1 MKQLFIYALT
11 FLAVMLPVLYFVILG
26 EKDEKQGSSA
36 DPAEEEKKRR
46 EKEETPLLF
55 RLLKP
60 FSDLLDTV
68 GTGTLLRYLFPG
80 HSQSLQK
87 KLFFAGLKLNP
98 EDVYCCQM
106 ILGISAALAAAGVT
120 ALLVDSENRISI
132 PIAALIALWLGS
144 SVPGIVIGNRAQ
156 QRRMD
161 ILRAIPYSIDLIA
174 SAMRGGLDF
183 SAAIRFYVKLGI
195 PGPLTD
201 EYSQMLREMELGVI
215 RITALQNM
223 AERIQIKE
231 FTSFAAAIALGTE
244 LGAPLTET
252 MEIQGEEMR
261 KARFA
266 LAECK
271 AQRAPSLMLLP
282 MALFI
287 LPAVFIIIL
296 TPVFL
301 KMREAGVPLF

>member
-1 MKQLFIYALT
+1 M
-11 FLAVMLPVLYFVILG
+11 
-26 EKDEKQGSSA
+26 
-36 DPAEEEKKRR
+36 
-46 EKEETPLLF
+46 
-55 RLLKP
+55 
-60 FSDLLDTV
+60 
-68 GTGTLLRYLFPG
+68 
-80 HSQSLQK
+80 
-87 KLFFAGLKLNP
+87 
-98 EDVYCCQM
+98 
-106 ILGISAALAAAGVT
+106 
-120 ALLVDSENRISI
+120 
-132 PIAALIALWLGS
+132 IAALVGGTL
-144 SVPGIVIGNRAQ
+144 PGIQIGNLAQ
-156 QRRMD
+156 KRQVA

-201 EYSQMLREMELGVI
+201 EYAQMLREMELGVI
-215 RITALQNM
+215 RTVALQNM

-301 KMREAGVPLF
+301 KMKEAGVPLF

>member
-1 MKQLFIYALT
+1 MKQIFIYALT
-11 FLAVMLPVLYFVILG
+11 FMAVLLPTLFFVVLG
-26 EKDEKQGSSA
+26 EKRERKAEK
-36 DPAEEEKKRR
+36 PEN
-46 EKEETPLLF
+46 TPLLF
-55 RLLKP
+55 RMVKP
-60 FSDLLDTV
+60 LADILESA
-68 GTGTLLRYLFPG
+68 GIGTLFRIAFRG
-80 HSQSLQK
+80 HASALQK
-87 KLFFAGLKLNP
+87 KLTFAGLKLTP
-98 EDVYCCQM
+98 GAVYCTQLV
-106 ILGISAALAAAGVT
+106 LGGALALAAGFVT
-120 ALLVDSENRISI
+120 ALLVERENRISI
-132 PIAALIALWLGS
+132 PIAALIAAFVGGS
-144 SVPGIVIGNRAQ
+144 MPGVMIGNLAQ
-156 QRRMD
+156 KRRME
-161 ILRAIPYSIDLIA
+161 ILKAIPYSIDLIA

-195 PGPLTD
+195 SGPLTD

-215 RITALQNM
+215 RTVALQNM
-223 AERIQIKE
+223 ADRIQIKE

-261 KARFA
+261 KVRFA

-301 KMREAGVPLF
+301 KMKEAGVPLF

>member
-1 MKQLFIYALT
+1 MKQILIYALT
-11 FLAVMLPVLYFVILG
+11 FSVIVLPTLYFTVLT
-26 EKDEKQGSSA
+26 EKHERRVAAERKHSA
-36 DPAEEEKKRR
+36 W
-46 EKEETPLLF
+46 LF
-55 RLLKP
+55 ALLKP
-60 FSDLLDTV
+60 FIDLLMMAGV
-68 GTGTLLRYLFPG
+68 GNFFRKVFPG
-80 HSQSLQK
+80 RCAELQK
-87 KLFFAGLKLNP
+87 QLNFAGLKFSAA
-98 EDVYCCQM
+98 EVYCMQLFL
-106 ILGISAALAAAGVT
+106 ILLFGVAAGCVT
-120 ALLVDSENRISI
+120 AGVVDEENRISI
-132 PIAALIALWLGS
+132 PVAGLISAMIGGS
-144 SVPGIVIGNRAQ
+144 LPGIVIGNLVKE
-156 QRRMD
+156 RRLS
-161 ILRAIPYSIDLIA
+161 ILKAIPYSIDLIA

-183 SAAIRFYVKLGI
+183 SAAVRFYVKLGI
-195 PGPLTD
+195 DSPLTD

-215 RITALQNM
+215 RTVALQNM
-223 AERIQIKE
+223 ADRIHIRE
-231 FTSFAAAIALGTE
+231 FTAFAAAIALGTE

>member
-1 MKQLFIYALT
+1 MKQFFIYALT
-11 FLAVMLPVLYFVILG
+11 FMAVMLPTLFFVVL
-26 EKDEKQGSSA
+26 A
-36 DPAEEEKKRR
+36 EKK
-46 EKEETPLLF
+46 EKRTEKKESLPLVFLLTRPIAELLEAGGVGNFF
-55 RLLKP
+55 RK
-60 FSDLLDTV
+60 
-68 GTGTLLRYLFPG
+68 LFPG
-80 HSQSLQK
+80 HSARIQK
-87 KLFFAGLKLNP
+87 NLHFAGLKIPVGN
-98 EDVYCCQM
+98 VYCTQVF
-106 ILGISAALAAAGVT
+106 LAVFLALIVGGVT
-120 ALLVDSENRISI
+120 AMLVDRENRLSI
-132 PIAALIALWLGS
+132 LVAGLIAAWIGGAL
-144 SVPGIVIGNRAQ
+144 PGVVIGNLA
-156 QRRMD
+156 QRRQLQ

-195 PGPLTD
+195 PGPLTE

-215 RITALQNM
+215 RTVALQNM
-223 AERIQIKE
+223 ADRIQIKE

-252 MEIQGEEMR
+252 MEVQGEEMR

-301 KMREAGVPLF
+301 KMKEAGVPLF

>member
-1 MKQLFIYALT
+1 MKQIVIYALT
-11 FLAVMLPVLYFVILG
+11 FMAVVLPTLFFSVLS
-26 EKDEKQGSSA
+26 KRMPNA
-36 DPAEEEKKRR
+36 AAKKERV
-46 EKEETPLLF
+46 PLLF
-55 RLLKP
+55 RLIRP
-60 FSDLLDTV
+60 VTDLMETV
-68 GTGTLLRYLFPG
+68 GVGTLCRKLFAG
-80 HSQSLQK
+80 HSQALQK
-87 KLFFAGLKLNP
+87 KLTFAGLKLS
-98 EDVYCCQM
+98 VGGIYCAQIFLALFC
-106 ILGISAALAAAGVT
+106 GLAAGCVT
-120 ALLVDSENRISI
+120 ALLVDAENRISI
-132 PIAALIALWLGS
+132 PIAGLIAALVGGAQ
-144 SVPGIVIGNRAQ
+144 PGILIGNLAQ
-156 QRRMD
+156 KRRLA

-195 PGPLTD
+195 AGPLTD

-215 RITALQNM
+215 RTVALQNM
-223 AERIQIKE
+223 ADRIQIKE
-231 FTSFAAAIALGTE
+231 FTSFAAAVALGTE

>member
-1 MKQLFIYALT
+1 MKQFFVYALT
-11 FLAVMLPVLYFVILG
+11 FMAVMLPTLFFVVL
-26 EKDEKQGSSA
+26 A
-36 DPAEEEKKRR
+36 EKK
-46 EKEETPLLF
+46 EKRTEKKESLPLVFLLTRPIAELLEAGGVGNFF
-55 RLLKP
+55 RK
-60 FSDLLDTV
+60 
-68 GTGTLLRYLFPG
+68 LFPG
-80 HSQSLQK
+80 YSARIQK
-87 KLFFAGLKLNP
+87 NLHFAGLKIQVGN
-98 EDVYCCQM
+98 VYCTQVF
-106 ILGISAALAAAGVT
+106 LAVFLALIVGGVT
-120 ALLVDSENRISI
+120 AMLVDRENRLSI
-132 PIAALIALWLGS
+132 LVAGVIAAWIGGAL
-144 SVPGIVIGNRAQ
+144 PGVVIGNLA
-156 QRRMD
+156 QRRQLQ

-195 PGPLTD
+195 PGPLTE

-215 RITALQNM
+215 RTAALQNM
-223 AERIQIKE
+223 ADRIQIKE

-252 MEIQGEEMR
+252 MEVQGEEMR

-301 KMREAGVPLF
+301 KMKEAGVPLF

>member
-1 MKQLFIYALT
+1 MKQFFVYALT
-11 FLAVMLPVLYFVILG
+11 FMAVMLPTLFFVVL
-26 EKDEKQGSSA
+26 A
-36 DPAEEEKKRR
+36 EKK
-46 EKEETPLLF
+46 EKRTEKKESLPLVFLLTRPIAELLEAGGVGNFF
-55 RLLKP
+55 RK
-60 FSDLLDTV
+60 
-68 GTGTLLRYLFPG
+68 LFPG
-80 HSQSLQK
+80 YSARIQK
-87 KLFFAGLKLNP
+87 NLHFAGLKIPVGN
-98 EDVYCCQM
+98 VYCTQVF
-106 ILGISAALAAAGVT
+106 LAVFLALIVGGVT
-120 ALLVDSENRISI
+120 AMLVDRENRLSI
-132 PIAALIALWLGS
+132 LVAGLIAAWIGGAL
-144 SVPGIVIGNRAQ
+144 PGVVIGNLA
-156 QRRMD
+156 QRRQLQ

-195 PGPLTD
+195 PGPLTE

-215 RITALQNM
+215 RTVALQNM
-223 AERIQIKE
+223 ADRIQIKE

-252 MEIQGEEMR
+252 MEVQGEEMR

-301 KMREAGVPLF
+301 KMKEAGVPLF

>member
-1 MKQLFIYALT
+1 MQLCLI
-11 FLAVMLPVLYFVILG
+11 V
-26 EKDEKQGSSA
+26 
-36 DPAEEEKKRR
+36 
-46 EKEETPLLF
+46 
-55 RLLKP
+55 
-60 FSDLLDTV
+60 
-68 GTGTLLRYLFPG
+68 
-80 HSQSLQK
+80 
-87 KLFFAGLKLNP
+87 FFGVVAGCVTAGL
-98 EDVYCCQM
+98 
-106 ILGISAALAAAGVT
+106 
-120 ALLVDSENRISI
+120 VDEENRISI
-132 PIAALIALWLGS
+132 PVAGVIAAMIGGS
-144 SVPGIVIGNRAQ
+144 LPGIVIGNLVKE
-156 QRRMD
+156 RRLS
-161 ILRAIPYSIDLIA
+161 ILKAIPYSIDLIA

-183 SAAIRFYVKLGI
+183 SAAVRFYVKLGI
-195 PGPLTD
+195 DSPLPD
-201 EYSQMLREMELGVI
+201 EYSQMLREMELGVV
-215 RITALQNM
+215 RTVALQNM
-223 AERIQIKE
+223 ADRIHIRE

>member
-1 MKQLFIYALT
+1 MKQILIYALT
-11 FLAVMLPVLYFVILG
+11 FMAVVLPTLFFTVLSGRTQKQV
-26 EKDEKQGSSA
+26 EK
-36 DPAEEEKKRR
+36 R
-46 EKEETPLLF
+46 ELVPLPF
-55 RLLKP
+55 RLTRPVAELMEVAG
-60 FSDLLDTV
+60 V
-68 GTGTLLRYLFPG
+68 GTFFRRLFPG
-80 HSQSLQK
+80 HSREMQK
-87 KLFFAGLKLNP
+87 KLTFAGLKLSTGR
-98 EDVYCCQM
+98 VYCTQL
-106 ILGISAALAAAGVT
+106 ILLLFFGVVGAGVT
-120 ALLVDSENRISI
+120 TLLVEPENRISI
-132 PIAALIALWLGS
+132 PVAGLIAALIGGS
-144 SVPGIVIGNRAQ
+144 LPGIAIGNLAQ
-156 QRRMD
+156 NRRLA
-161 ILRAIPYSIDLIA
+161 ILRAIPYSIDLMA

-215 RITALQNM
+215 RTVALQNM
-223 AERIQIKE
+223 ADRIQIKE
-231 FTSFAAAIALGTE
+231 FTAFAAAIALGTE

>member
-1 MKQLFIYALT
+1 MKQILIYALT
-11 FLAVMLPVLYFVILG
+11 FMAVVLPTLFFTVLSGRTQKQV
-26 EKDEKQGSSA
+26 EK
-36 DPAEEEKKRR
+36 R
-46 EKEETPLLF
+46 ELVPLLF
-55 RLLKP
+55 RLTRPVAELMEVAG
-60 FSDLLDTV
+60 V
-68 GTGTLLRYLFPG
+68 GTFFRRLFPG
-80 HSQSLQK
+80 HSREMQK
-87 KLFFAGLKLNP
+87 KLTFAGLKLSTGR
-98 EDVYCCQM
+98 VYCTQL
-106 ILGISAALAAAGVT
+106 ILLLFFGVVGAGVT
-120 ALLVDSENRISI
+120 TLGVTTLLVEPENRISI
-132 PIAALIALWLGS
+132 PVAGLIAALIGGS
-144 SVPGIVIGNRAQ
+144 LPGIAIGNLAQ
-156 QRRMD
+156 NRRLA
-161 ILRAIPYSIDLIA
+161 ILRAIPYSIDLVA

-215 RITALQNM
+215 RTVALQNM
-223 AERIQIKE
+223 ADRIQIKE
-231 FTSFAAAIALGTE
+231 FTAFAAAIALGTE

>member
-1 MKQLFIYALT
+1 MKQILIYALT
-11 FLAVMLPVLYFVILG
+11 FSVIVLPTLFFTVLAG
-26 EKDEKQGSSA
+26 KR
-36 DPAEEEKKRR
+36 EKKAVVER
-46 EKEETPLLF
+46 EHSVWLF
-55 RLLKP
+55 SLLKP
-60 FSDLLDTV
+60 FTDLLIMAGV
-68 GTGTLLRYLFPG
+68 RNFFRKVFPG
-80 HSQSLQK
+80 RCAELQK
-87 KLFFAGLKLNP
+87 QLNFAGLKFFSV
-98 EDVYCCQM
+98 EIYCMQLCL
-106 ILGISAALAAAGVT
+106 IAFFGVVAGCVT
-120 ALLVDSENRISI
+120 AGLVDEENRISI
-132 PIAALIALWLGS
+132 PVAGVIAAMIGGS
-144 SVPGIVIGNRAQ
+144 LPGIVIGNLVKE
-156 QRRMD
+156 RRLS
-161 ILRAIPYSIDLIA
+161 ILKAIPYSIDLIA

-183 SAAIRFYVKLGI
+183 SAAVRFYVKLGI
-195 PGPLTD
+195 DSPLTD
-201 EYSQMLREMELGVI
+201 EYSQMLREMELGVV
-215 RITALQNM
+215 RTVALQNM
-223 AERIQIKE
+223 ADRIHIRE

>member
-1 MKQLFIYALT
+1 MKQFFIYALT
-11 FLAVMLPVLYFVILG
+11 FMAVMLPTLFFVVL
-26 EKDEKQGSSA
+26 A
-36 DPAEEEKKRR
+36 EKK
-46 EKEETPLLF
+46 EKRTEKKESLPLVFLLTRPIAELLEAGGVGNFF
-55 RLLKP
+55 RK
-60 FSDLLDTV
+60 
-68 GTGTLLRYLFPG
+68 LFPG
-80 HSQSLQK
+80 YSARIQK
-87 KLFFAGLKLNP
+87 NLHFAGLKIQVEN
-98 EDVYCCQM
+98 VYCTQVF
-106 ILGISAALAAAGVT
+106 LAVFLALIVGGVT
-120 ALLVDSENRISI
+120 AMLVDRENRLSI
-132 PIAALIALWLGS
+132 LVAGVIAAWIGGAL
-144 SVPGIVIGNRAQ
+144 PGVVIGNLA
-156 QRRMD
+156 QRRQLQ

-195 PGPLTD
+195 PGPLTE

-215 RITALQNM
+215 RTAALQNM
-223 AERIQIKE
+223 ADRIQIKE

-252 MEIQGEEMR
+252 MEVQGEEMR

-301 KMREAGVPLF
+301 KMKEAGVPLF

>member
-1 MKQLFIYALT
+1 MQPEGLT
-11 FLAVMLPVLYFVILG
+11 TY
-26 EKDEKQGSSA
+26 
-36 DPAEEEKKRR
+36 
-46 EKEETPLLF
+46 T
-55 RLLKP
+55 
-60 FSDLLDTV
+60 
-68 GTGTLLRYLFPG
+68 
-80 HSQSLQK
+80 
-87 KLFFAGLKLNP
+87 
-98 EDVYCCQM
+98 
-106 ILGISAALAAAGVT
+106 ISATASGETEASSVTQDVQYYGVYPVVLNVT
-120 ALLVDSENRISI
+120 PPAPPCELVSWADGTDEQ
-132 PIAALIALWLGS
+132 IAALIAAFVGGS
-144 SVPGIVIGNRAQ
+144 MPGVMIGNLAQ
-156 QRRMD
+156 KRRME
-161 ILRAIPYSIDLIA
+161 ILKAIPYSIDLIA

-195 PGPLTD
+195 SGPLTD

-215 RITALQNM
+215 RTVALQNM
-223 AERIQIKE
+223 ADRIQIKE

-301 KMREAGVPLF
+301 KMKEAGVPLF

>member
-1 MKQLFIYALT
+1 M
-11 FLAVMLPVLYFVILG
+11 
-26 EKDEKQGSSA
+26 
-36 DPAEEEKKRR
+36 EEKA
-46 EKEETPLLF
+46 PLLIYLVVFGIVFIPYAFLSFFMGKSAIRKENIRARNLPPVF
-55 RLLKP
+55 RVLWGPLSY
-60 FSDLLDTV
+60 FSESMDRIARLIAPEKIKAIENDLLIADIRMSANQV
-68 GTGTLLRYLFPG
+68 IGASCLLAIGCSTLTDLILLCFTTNGILLLIGGIIAMLIGAFYPFTTIRDL
-80 HSQSLQK
+80 
-87 KLFFAGLKLNP
+87 ALKRQ
-98 EDVYCCQM
+98 QM
-106 ILGISAALAAAGVT
+106 IMRSLPFA
-120 ALLVDSENRISI
+120 
-132 PIAALIALWLGS
+132 
-144 SVPGIVIGNRAQ
+144 
-156 QRRMD
+156 
-161 ILRAIPYSIDLIA
+161 IDLIA

-183 SAAIRFYVKLGI
+183 SAAVRFYVKLGI
-195 PGPLTD
+195 DSPLTD
-201 EYSQMLREMELGVI
+201 EYSQMLREMELGVV
-215 RITALQNM
+215 RTVALQNM
-223 AERIQIKE
+223 ADRIHIRE

>member
-1 MKQLFIYALT
+1 MKQFFVYALT
-11 FLAVMLPVLYFVILG
+11 FMAVMLPTLFFVVL
-26 EKDEKQGSSA
+26 A
-36 DPAEEEKKRR
+36 EKK
-46 EKEETPLLF
+46 EKRTEKKESLPLVFLLTRPIAELLEAGGVGNFF
-55 RLLKP
+55 RK
-60 FSDLLDTV
+60 
-68 GTGTLLRYLFPG
+68 LFPG
-80 HSQSLQK
+80 YSARIQK
-87 KLFFAGLKLNP
+87 NLHFAGLKIQVEN
-98 EDVYCCQM
+98 VYCTQVF
-106 ILGISAALAAAGVT
+106 LAVFLALIVGGVT
-120 ALLVDSENRISI
+120 AMLVDRENRLSI
-132 PIAALIALWLGS
+132 LVAGLIAAWIGGAL
-144 SVPGIVIGNRAQ
+144 PGVVIGNLA
-156 QRRMD
+156 QRRQLQ

-195 PGPLTD
+195 PGPLTE

-215 RITALQNM
+215 RTAALQNM
-223 AERIQIKE
+223 ADRIQIKE

-252 MEIQGEEMR
+252 MEVQGEEMR

-301 KMREAGVPLF
+301 KMKEAGVPLF

>member
-1 MKQLFIYALT
+1 
-11 FLAVMLPVLYFVILG
+11 MLVDRENRLSIL
-26 EKDEKQGSSA
+26 
-36 DPAEEEKKRR
+36 
-46 EKEETPLLF
+46 
-55 RLLKP
+55 
-60 FSDLLDTV
+60 V
-68 GTGTLLRYLFPG
+68 
-80 HSQSLQK
+80 
-87 KLFFAGLKLNP
+87 
-98 EDVYCCQM
+98 
-106 ILGISAALAAAGVT
+106 AGV
-120 ALLVDSENRISI
+120 
-132 PIAALIALWLGS
+132 IAAWIGGAL
-144 SVPGIVIGNRAQ
+144 PGIVIGNLA
-156 QRRMD
+156 QRRQLQ

-195 PGPLTD
+195 PGPLTE

-215 RITALQNM
+215 RTAALQNM
-223 AERIQIKE
+223 ADRIQIKE

-252 MEIQGEEMR
+252 MEVQGEEMR

-301 KMREAGVPLF
+301 KMKEAGVPLF

>member
-1 MKQLFIYALT
+1 MKQMIIYALT
-11 FLAVMLPVLYFVILG
+11 FMAVVLPTVFFGMLSNRTPGRRAGG
-26 EKDEKQGSSA
+26 EEL
-36 DPAEEEKKRR
+36 
-46 EKEETPLLF
+46 PLLF
-55 RLLKP
+55 RLIHP
-60 FSDLLDTV
+60 ITDLMEAVGV
-68 GTGTLLRYLFPG
+68 GTLCRKLLPG
-80 HSQSLQK
+80 YSQALQK
-87 KLFFAGLKLNP
+87 KLSFAGVKLS
-98 EDVYCCQM
+98 VGSVCCAQ
-106 ILGISAALAAAGVT
+106 IFLTLFCGVVACGVT
-120 ALLVDSENRISI
+120 ALLVEPENRISI
-132 PIAALIALWLGS
+132 PIAGLIAALVGGNQ
-144 SVPGIVIGNRAQ
+144 PGILIGNLAQ
-156 QRRMD
+156 KRRLA
-161 ILRAIPYSIDLIA
+161 ILRAIPYSIDLVA

-215 RITALQNM
+215 RTVALQNM
-223 AERIQIKE
+223 ADRIQIKE
-231 FTSFAAAIALGTE
+231 FTSFAAAVALGTE

>member
-1 MKQLFIYALT
+1 MKQIFIYALT
-11 FLAVMLPVLYFVILG
+11 FMAVLLPTLFFVVLG
-26 EKDEKQGSSA
+26 EKRERKAEK
-36 DPAEEEKKRR
+36 PEN
-46 EKEETPLLF
+46 TPLLF
-55 RLLKP
+55 RMVKP
-60 FSDLLDTV
+60 LADILESA
-68 GTGTLLRYLFPG
+68 GIGTLFRIAFRG
-80 HSQSLQK
+80 HASALQK
-87 KLFFAGLKLNP
+87 KLTFAGLKLTP
-98 EDVYCCQM
+98 GAVYCTQLV
-106 ILGISAALAAAGVT
+106 LGGALALAAGFVT
-120 ALLVDSENRISI
+120 ALLVDRENRISI
-132 PIAALIALWLGS
+132 PIAALIAAFVGGS
-144 SVPGIVIGNRAQ
+144 MPGVMIGNLAQ
-156 QRRMD
+156 KRRME
-161 ILRAIPYSIDLIA
+161 ILKAIPYSIDLIA

-195 PGPLTD
+195 SGPLTD

-215 RITALQNM
+215 RTVALQNM
-223 AERIQIKE
+223 ADRIRIKE

-301 KMREAGVPLF
+301 KMKEAGVPLF

>member
-1 MKQLFIYALT
+1 MKQILIYALT
-11 FLAVMLPVLYFVILG
+11 FSVIVLPTLFFTMLAERQGRKAAVEREHSTWLFAMMRPFV
-26 EKDEKQGSSA
+26 
-36 DPAEEEKKRR
+36 
-46 EKEETPLLF
+46 
-55 RLLKP
+55 
-60 FSDLLDTV
+60 DLLMMAGV
-68 GTGTLLRYLFPG
+68 GTFFRKAFPG
-80 HSQSLQK
+80 RCAELQK
-87 KLFFAGLKLNP
+87 QLNFAGLKFTAA
-98 EDVYCCQM
+98 EICCLQLFLV
-106 ILGISAALAAAGVT
+106 ILSGVAVGCVTAGV
-120 ALLVDSENRISI
+120 VDEENRISI
-132 PIAALIALWLGS
+132 PVAGVIAAVIGGS
-144 SVPGIVIGNRAQ
+144 LPGIVIGNLVRE
-156 QRRMD
+156 RRLS
-161 ILRAIPYSIDLIA
+161 ILKAIPYSIDLIA

-183 SAAIRFYVKLGI
+183 SAAVRFYVKLGI
-195 PGPLTD
+195 DSPLTD
-201 EYSQMLREMELGVI
+201 EYSQMLREMELGVV
-215 RITALQNM
+215 RTVALQNM
-223 AERIQIKE
+223 ADRIHIRE

>member
-1 MKQLFIYALT
+1 MKQIAIYALT
-11 FLAVMLPVLYFVILG
+11 FMAIVLPTLFFLVLSNRTG
-26 EKDEKQGSSA
+26 GRTEK
-36 DPAEEEKKRR
+36 R
-46 EKEETPLLF
+46 ERVPLLF
-55 RLLKP
+55 RLTRP
-60 FSDLLDTV
+60 VTELLELCGV
-68 GTGTLLRYLFPG
+68 GTFFRRLFLH
-80 HSQSLQK
+80 HSVTLQK
-87 KLFFAGLKLNP
+87 KLVFAGLKLSVG
-98 EDVYCCQM
+98 DVYCTQLFLTLFC
-106 ILGISAALAAAGVT
+106 GLAAGAVT
-120 ALLVDSENRISI
+120 ALLVDAENRISI
-132 PIAALIALWLGS
+132 PIAGLIAALVGGTL
-144 SVPGIVIGNRAQ
+144 PGIQIGNLAQ
-156 QRRMD
+156 KRQVA

-201 EYSQMLREMELGVI
+201 EYAQMLREMELGVI
-215 RITALQNM
+215 RTVALQNM

-301 KMREAGVPLF
+301 KMKEAGVPLF

>member
-1 MKQLFIYALT
+1 MKQMFVYALT
-11 FLAVMLPVLYFVILG
+11 FLAVLLPTLFFTVL
-26 EKDEKQGSSA
+26 A
-36 DPAEEEKKRR
+36 DKKEKKAERQ
-46 EKEETPLLF
+46 ENTPLFFRLLRPLTDLLEQAGVGTLF
-55 RLLKP
+55 RLL
-60 FSDLLDTV
+60 FTRH
-68 GTGTLLRYLFPG
+68 TEA
-80 HSQSLQK
+80 LQK
-87 KLFFAGLKLNP
+87 KLTFAGLKLTP
-98 EDVYCCQM
+98 GALYCSQ
-106 ILGISAALAAAGVT
+106 LLTGLAAGLAAGCVT
-120 ALLVDSENRISI
+120 AMLADQEHRISI
-132 PIAALIALWLGS
+132 PIAALIAAFLGS
-144 SVPGIVIGNRAQ
+144 SIPGIIIGNLAQ
-156 QRRMD
+156 KRRTE
-161 ILRAIPYSIDLIA
+161 ILKAIPYSIDLIA

-195 PGPLTD
+195 AGPLTD

-215 RITALQNM
+215 RTTALQNM
-223 AERIQIKE
+223 ADRIQIKE

-244 LGAPLTET
+244 LGAPLTDT

-301 KMREAGVPLF
+301 KMKEAGVPLF

>member
-1 MKQLFIYALT
+1 MKQIIIYALT
-11 FLAVMLPVLYFVILG
+11 FMAVVLPTLFFCILAD
-26 EKDEKQGSSA
+26 KT
-36 DPAEEEKKRR
+36 EKKSR
-46 EKEETPLLF
+46 KEENIPPVF
-55 RLLKP
+55 RLTG
-60 FSDLLDTV
+60 FAAELLETA
-68 GTGTLLRYLFPG
+68 GLGNFFRKLFPA
-80 HSQSLQK
+80 HSLMLQK
-87 KLFFAGLKLNP
+87 KLHFAGLKFSVGR
-98 EDVYCCQM
+98 VYCTQVF
-106 ILGISAALAAAGVT
+106 LLLFLALVAGSAT
-120 ALLVDSENRISI
+120 ALLVEEENRISI
-132 PIAALIALWLGS
+132 PVAGLIAALTGGS
-144 SVPGIVIGNRAQ
+144 LPGIVIGNLAQ
-156 QRRMD
+156 ERQMM

-215 RITALQNM
+215 RTVALQNM
-223 AERIQIKE
+223 ADRIQIKE
-231 FTSFAAAIALGTE
+231 FTSFVAAVALGTE

-252 MEIQGEEMR
+252 MEIQGDEMR

-266 LAECK
+266 LAETK

-287 LPAVFIIIL
+287 LPAVFIVIL

-301 KMREAGVPLF
+301 KMKEAGVPLF